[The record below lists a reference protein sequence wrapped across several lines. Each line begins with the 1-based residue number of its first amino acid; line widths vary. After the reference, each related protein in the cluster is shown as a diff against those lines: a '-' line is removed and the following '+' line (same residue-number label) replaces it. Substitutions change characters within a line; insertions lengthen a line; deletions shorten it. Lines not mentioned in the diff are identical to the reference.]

1 MVPVKNILVTGGA
14 GYLGSVLVRK
24 LVARNFNVTVID
36 KMLFDTQTLNR
47 FRDDIRIYK
56 EDIRNDKEISKIFKK
71 NKIDCVIHLAALV
84 GDGICNIHP
93 QEAVEINY
101 LATKSLLDIARENK
115 VRKFLFAS
123 TCSVYGF
130 SDKLLKET
138 DKVTPVSVYSMTKT
152 QAEEAVL
159 DKSGPNFS
167 TTVFRMATLYGLS
180 LRMRFDLVMNYF
192 TAQAALGEKI
202 TLWAGYQW
210 RPFIHVE
217 DAAEAY
223 ILALDKSEKLIN
235 GQVFNLAGNSQNYQI
250 YQVAD
255 LVKKIIPKSEIER
268 DEKKMEPRN
277 YKVDTKKIQR
287 ILKFRP
293 HKTIRDGIYEIYQA
307 IHKDRRFVNYRSSKY
322 TNFLK
327 KV

>member
-1 MVPVKNILVTGGA
+1 MYTGFPGLIARLPILVVLKVFIYFQNSYNYTIGSATSKRPFDIFRSYMVPVKNILVTGGA

-138 DKVTPVSVYSMTKT
+138 DKVTPVS
-152 QAEEAVL
+152 
-159 DKSGPNFS
+159 
-167 TTVFRMATLYGLS
+167 FRS
-180 LRMRFDLVMNYF
+180 L
-192 TAQAALGEKI
+192 
-202 TLWAGYQW
+202 
-210 RPFIHVE
+210 
-217 DAAEAY
+217 
-223 ILALDKSEKLIN
+223 SEKPYKE
-235 GQVFNLAGNSQNYQI
+235 QVDA
-250 YQVAD
+250 
-255 LVKKIIPKSEIER
+255 
-268 DEKKMEPRN
+268 
-277 YKVDTKKIQR
+277 
-287 ILKFRP
+287 
-293 HKTIRDGIYEIYQA
+293 
-307 IHKDRRFVNYRSSKY
+307 
-322 TNFLK
+322 
-327 KV
+327 